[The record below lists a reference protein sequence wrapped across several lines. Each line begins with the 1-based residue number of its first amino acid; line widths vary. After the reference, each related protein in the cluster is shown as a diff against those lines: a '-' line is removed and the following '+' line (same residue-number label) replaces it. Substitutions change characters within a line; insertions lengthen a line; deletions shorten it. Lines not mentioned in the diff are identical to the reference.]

1 MIKLS
6 DNFTYK
12 KLLRFA
18 TAPILMMIC
27 ISVYSVVDGL
37 FVSNFVGKDAFTA
50 INLVFP
56 YIMVLGAVGFMFG
69 AGGSAIVSKTIGEG
83 KNQLAKSYFSLV
95 TLVAVLSGIV
105 FAVAGILLLQPVS
118 VWMGAEGEVLPLS

>member
-1 MIKLS
+1 MLQYHYSCMIKLS

-56 YIMVLGAVGFMFG
+56 YIMVLA
-69 AGGSAIVSKTIGEG
+69 
-83 KNQLAKSYFSLV
+83 
-95 TLVAVLSGIV
+95 LSGLCLV
-105 FAVAGILLLQPVS
+105 LAVPPLFPKPSARGKTN
-118 VWMGAEGEVLPLS
+118 LPKVTFPW